1 MVCAAH
7 VRAVMSW
14 LVQPQ
19 QGPSWQQDAT
29 QDEGLYEIID
39 ASIRRLESLGP
50 PPDPRGDAFDGYLS
64 TLKARAALYRLTS
77 VAFLK
82 RDTVFA
88 LRLEGRI
95 GQIDSRGD
103 HYAHTYGLRVCGTGL
118 KDVARAFDAAGLGP
132 PGR

>member
-1 MVCAAH
+1 MRRVALPLSCALLLVLGGCGGAKDGDGGGAKHAFVKGADMVCAAH

-29 QDEGLYEIID
+29 QDAGLYEIID

-64 TLKARAALYRLTS
+64 PLTARAALYRLPS
-77 VAFLK
+77 LAFPK
-82 RDTVFA
+82 R
-88 LRLEGRI
+88 
-95 GQIDSRGD
+95 
-103 HYAHTYGLRVCGTGL
+103 
-118 KDVARAFDAAGLGP
+118 
-132 PGR
+132 